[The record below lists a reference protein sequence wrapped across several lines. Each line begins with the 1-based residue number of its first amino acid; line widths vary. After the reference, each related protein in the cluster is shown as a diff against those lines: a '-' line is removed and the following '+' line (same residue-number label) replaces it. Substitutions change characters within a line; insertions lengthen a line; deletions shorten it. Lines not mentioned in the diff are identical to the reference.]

1 MDKYAVIRI
10 FFKGENETHS
20 VEFKNTL
27 IEAQQRF
34 FNVVAADLANNEIT
48 YQAAYIIDAKGLM
61 VEGRVFDR
69 TLTVTEEA

>member
-10 FFKGENETHS
+10 FFKGETETHS